1 MDRHEVISFLYHKRW
16 KLSSVLCHDAAMSKR
31 ENNVSDVWPRELV
44 RWFEREHRPMPWRS
58 DPSPYKVWISEIMLQ
73 QTQVVT
79 VIPYFDRFVTRF
91 PSFAILAAA
100 DLQEVLKLWEGLGYY
115 SRARNLH
122 QAARVLVK
130 NHDGNPPPTVAG
142 LRELPGIGAYT
153 AAAIASIAFGE
164 PVPSVD
170 GNVLRVCSRLW
181 GIDTPM
187 RDKALADDVRTRLT
201 PLIRKVNPS
210 HFNQAMM
217 ETGALICKPRNPQC
231 GRCLLSRYCV
241 AFKTDRTES
250 LPVVE
255 KAEKV
260 PHYRVGVGVIWK
272 RGRLLIA
279 RRAETQMLGGLWE
292 FPGGKQK
299 KGETLEATAA
309 REILEET
316 GLSVRVGAPVV
327 TVKHAYSHFKITM
340 TAFRCEWVSGRARP
354 KASVEL
360 KWILPAALVDYPM
373 PRANR
378 RIAEAHSIRSGKS
391 SS

>member
-1 MDRHEVISFLYHKRW
+1 MKARITS
-16 KLSSVLCHDAAMSKR
+16 
-31 ENNVSDVWPRELV
+31 WPRELV
-44 RWFEREHRPMPWRS
+44 RWFERDHRPMPWRS

-79 VIPYFDRFVTRF
+79 VIPYFDRFIRRF
-91 PSFAILAAA
+91 PSFRALATA

-122 QAARVLVK
+122 KAARMIVE
-130 NHDGNPPPTVAG
+130 DCGGTPPVTAG
-142 LRELPGIGAYT
+142 ELRQLPGIGPYT

-181 GIDTPM
+181 GMATPM
-187 RDKALADDVRTRLT
+187 RDKALADDVRARLV
-201 PLIRKVNPS
+201 PLIRTVNPS

-217 ETGALICKPRNPQC
+217 ETGALICKPRNPLCDQ
-231 GRCLLSRYCV
+231 CLLARHCV
-241 AFKTDRTES
+241 AFKTNRTDE

-255 KAEKV
+255 KTVKG
-260 PHYRVGVGVIWK
+260 PHYRIAVGVIWK
-272 RGRLLIA
+272 RTRILIA
-279 RRAETQMLGGLWE
+279 RRQDNQMLGGLWE
-292 FPGGKQK
+292 FPGGKRL
-299 KGETLEATAA
+299 KGEKLEQTAA

-316 GLSVRVGAPVV
+316 GLKVRVGVPYA
-327 TVKHAYSHFKITM
+327 TVKHAYSHFQITL
-340 TAFRCEWVSGRARP
+340 TAYRCDWLSGRARP

-360 KWILPAALVDYPM
+360 KWIRPLELSEYPM

-378 RIAEAHSIRSGKS
+378 RIAEAIFL
-391 SS
+391 

>member
-1 MDRHEVISFLYHKRW
+1 
-16 KLSSVLCHDAAMSKR
+16 MSKR
-31 ENNVSDVWPRELV
+31 ENRLSVTWPRELV

-79 VIPYFDRFVTRF
+79 VIPYFDRFVGRF
-91 PSFAILAAA
+91 PSFEVLAAA
-100 DLQEVLKLWEGLGYY
+100 DLQDVLKLWEGLGYY

-122 QAARVLVK
+122 QAARVLVEK
-130 NHDGNPPPTVAG
+130 YKGKPPLTAAG

-181 GIDTPM
+181 GLETPM
-187 RDKALADDVRTRLT
+187 RDKALADEVRARLT

-231 GRCLLSRYCV
+231 SGCLLSRHCV
-241 AFKTDRTES
+241 AFKTNRTDE

-255 KAEKV
+255 KAGIV
-260 PHYRVGVGVIWK
+260 PHYRIAVGVVWK
-272 RGRLLIA
+272 KGRILIA
-279 RRAETQMLGGLWE
+279 RRAEKQMLGGLWE
-292 FPGGKQK
+292 FPGGKQEK
-299 KGETLEATAA
+299 DEVLDETAV
-309 REILEET
+309 REIQEET
-316 GLSVRVGAPVV
+316 GLAVRVGVPIV

-340 TAFRCEWVSGRARP
+340 TAFRCEWLSGRARP
-354 KASVEL
+354 KAAVEL

-373 PRANR
+373 PRATR
-378 RIAEAHSIRSGKS
+378 RIAEASVIRSGKS
-391 SS
+391 

>member
-1 MDRHEVISFLYHKRW
+1 
-16 KLSSVLCHDAAMSKR
+16 
-31 ENNVSDVWPRELV
+31 
-44 RWFEREHRPMPWRS
+44 MPWRS

-79 VIPYFDRFVTRF
+79 VIPYFDRFVARF
-91 PSFAILAAA
+91 PSFAALAAA
-100 DLQEVLKLWEGLGYY
+100 DQQEVLKLWEGLGYY

-122 QAARVLVK
+122 KAAQVIVEEHGGK
-130 NHDGNPPPTVAG
+130 PPWTADG
-142 LRELPGIGAYT
+142 LRALPGIGAYT

-201 PLIRKVNPS
+201 PLIRMVNPS

-217 ETGALICKPRNPQC
+217 ETGALICKPRNPVC
-231 GRCLLSRYCV
+231 GGCLLSRYCV
-241 AFKTDRTES
+241 AFKAGRTGE

-255 KAEKV
+255 KAAKV
-260 PHYRVGVGVIWK
+260 PHYRIAVGVIWK
-272 RGRLLIA
+272 KGRILIA
-279 RRAETQMLGGLWE
+279 RRAEKQMLGGLWE
-292 FPGGKQK
+292 VPGGKQK
-299 KGETLEATAA
+299 KGETLERTAL
-309 REILEET
+309 REIEEET
-316 GLSVRVGAPVV
+316 GLTVRGGKSYA
-327 TVKHAYSHFKITM
+327 TVKHAYSHFKVTM
-340 TAFRCEWVSGRARP
+340 TAFRCEWVSGRAVP

-360 KWILPAALVDYPM
+360 KWIPPVELANYPM

-378 RIAEAHSIRSGKS
+378 RIAEAVVNPQGRRI
-391 SS
+391 